1 MNAQQKQYPVVE
13 ALVEFQFDPA
23 SPWDMTIPGL
33 LFQELESEFPNREQ
47 KRLINQ
53 RVEMVAEGPRQTVNI
68 IERMQMFSEDRLSLV
83 QVNQHLLTVN
93 RLAPYTKWESFLP
106 SIKTALAAYLK
117 IARPIGLRRVGLR
130 FINKF
135 KMPGETVE
143 MEEYFGFY
151 PHLEA
156 GLPQNFVSFGCSVV
170 IPFGELGGFL
180 NLQLRPD
187 LEHPDVPS
195 TILDLDLFSE
205 SVTLDR
211 TIEWVDKAHTELD
224 VVFSN
229 AITGKTRALLG
240 WEV

>member
-1 MNAQQKQYPVVE
+1 MNAQQKQYPIVE

-23 SPWDMTIPGL
+23 SPWDMTVPGL
-33 LFQELESEFPNREQ
+33 LFKELEDDFPNREQ

-93 RLAPYTKWESFLP
+93 RLAPYTKWESLLP
-106 SIKTALAAYLK
+106 NIKTALNAYQK
-117 IARPIGLRRVGLR
+117 IAKPVGLRRVGLR
-130 FINKF
+130 FINKIQI
-135 KMPGETVE
+135 PGESIK
-143 MEEYFGFY
+143 MEDYFGFY

-156 GLPQNFVSFGCSVV
+156 GLPQDFVSFACSVV
-170 IPFGELGGFL
+170 IAFSELGGFL

-187 LEHPDVPS
+187 LERTDVPV

-205 SVTLDR
+205 TVALDQAV
-211 TIEWVDKAHTELD
+211 EWVDKAHAELD
-224 VVFSN
+224 VAFRN
-229 AITGKTRALLG
+229 AITDKTRALLG